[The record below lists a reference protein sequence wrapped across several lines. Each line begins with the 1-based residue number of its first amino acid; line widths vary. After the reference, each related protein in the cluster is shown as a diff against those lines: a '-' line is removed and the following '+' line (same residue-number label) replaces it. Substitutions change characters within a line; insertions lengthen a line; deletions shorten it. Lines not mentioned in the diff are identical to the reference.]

1 MLFVLLINLKR
12 EINNMCTGSPRVST
26 PPPAPTPAPPI
37 ASPSGEEIAPTL
49 KVAEDKMTEEEKK
62 KKVKRRGTKA
72 LQTSGLSI
80 PTSGSGLNIS

>member
-1 MLFVLLINLKR
+1 
-12 EINNMCTGSPRVST
+12 MCTGSPRVST

-49 KVAEDKMTEEEKK
+49 KVAEEKLTEEERK
-62 KKVKRRGTKA
+62 KKVKRKGTKA

-80 PTSGSGLNIS
+80 PTSVSGLNIS

>member
-80 PTSGSGLNIS
+80 PASGSGLNIS

>member
-1 MLFVLLINLKR
+1 
-12 EINNMCTGSPRVST
+12 MCSGSPRVST

-37 ASPSGEEIAPTL
+37 ASPSGDEIAPTL

-72 LQTSGLSI
+72 LQTSGLTI